1 MASNSDAIELKG
13 CGEISLLGLGF
24 TLLLCGGLMSFGDRM
39 PIDQNTDPAIIDGF
53 RRHDT
58 MMGLILVAGLMITT
72 VGLILVVRLF
82 VSKSGAK

>member
-1 MASNSDAIELKG
+1 
-13 CGEISLLGLGF
+13 
-24 TLLLCGGLMSFGDRM
+24 M

-58 MMGLILVAGLMITT
+58 MMGLILVAGLIITA
-72 VGLILVVRLF
+72 VGFILVVRLF